1 MKLSIIIPAFNEEN
15 TIEELIK
22 KVDFVNLS
30 VGKEIIIIDD
40 GSSDNTPKVLRELQ
54 KKYNFILLEHRE
66 NKGKGAAIKT
76 GLSRALGDFILIQD
90 ADLEYDPKDYPVLLE
105 PLLQAKADI
114 VYGSRNLIKNPRSSN
129 LYYWGGQFISSFFN
143 FLYKANI
150 SDINTGYKV
159 FKKGILEKLDLKEK
173 GFSFCE
179 EVTGKAL
186 KKGYKIKEVPIHYEP
201 RSFKEGKKIRWWKEG
216 PRSIITMVKYINFK

>member
-15 TIEELIK
+15 TIAKIIEKIYSAPLSIDKEVII
-22 KVDFVNLS
+22 VN
-30 VGKEIIIIDD
+30 D
-40 GSSDNTPKVLRELQ
+40 GSSDNTGKILKELQ
-54 KKYNFILLEHRE
+54 EKYNFILLEHRE
-66 NKGKGAAIKT
+66 NQGKGAAIKT
-76 GLSRALGDFILIQD
+76 GISCASGDFILIQD
-90 ADLEYDPKDYPVLLE
+90 ADLEYDPKDYSVLLE
-105 PLLQAKADI
+105 PLLRGQADI

-159 FKKGILEKLDLKEK
+159 FKKGILEELDLKEK

-179 EVTGKAL
+179 EVTCKAL
-186 KKGYKIKEVPIHYEP
+186 KKGYKIKEVPIHYYP
-201 RSFKEGKKIRWWKEG
+201 RSFKEGKKIRWWKDG
-216 PRSIITMVKYINFK
+216 PRSIIIMVKYINFK